1 MAAVRRIGMSRRP
14 GDFIFLAMGGTSH
27 CQGEEEFTDDRGFC
41 DSAYHL
47 TTAAGSSAHDSLS
60 RSILH
65 TVMRIVPFFAVL
77 LALVSAAQAQVPQ
90 SDAPQP
96 SLSEA
101 QKDLEQG
108 KTTEGLAIL
117 QKLTAVQPPVKG
129 LQHEFGVAYYRT
141 GKLVDAQHAFA
152 AAIQEDPT
160 DAESVQMLGLTL
172 YRLGQPAAAIP
183 YLERVRQWTPN
194 ANADSNYVLGLCY
207 LNAQRYDDARHTFAI
222 GFKVEPDSG
231 AAYLLMGSM
240 LMRANLSEMAA
251 TQAQKALE
259 LTPNLPLAHF
269 LLGEIYLLKS
279 DIDHATAEFE
289 QERRINPG
297 YAPVYDRLGDVYTR
311 VDKLQEAQEALTK
324 AIALDT
330 SSTGPFIQMGKVL
343 LRRQDPVTSIM
354 YLKHA
359 EKMDPGNFVTHTLLS
374 QAYHKVGQDDD
385 ARREVEL
392 ASKIHVEDQLKLQP
406 VN

>member
-1 MAAVRRIGMSRRP
+1 
-14 GDFIFLAMGGTSH
+14 
-27 CQGEEEFTDDRGFC
+27 
-41 DSAYHL
+41 
-47 TTAAGSSAHDSLS
+47 
-60 RSILH
+60 
-65 TVMRIVPFFAVL
+65 MRIVSFFAVL
-77 LALVSAAQAQVPQ
+77 LSIVSAAQAQVPQ

-108 KTTEGLAIL
+108 KTADALAIL

-141 GKLVDAQHAFA
+141 GKLVEAQHAFA
-152 AAIQEDPT
+152 AAIQEDPA
-160 DAESVQMLGLTL
+160 DAESVQMMGLTL

-207 LNAQRYDDARHTFAI
+207 LNAQRYDDARRTFAT